1 MSLFLILGIVLPV
14 IYVIRLNIQDNLLNI
29 KQGLITIILSIIGL
43 VIASLIGSIVTKQNN
58 DLIFLIIGA
67 MITGVVWG
75 LLLVGSF
82 ILINWLSNLIR
93 K

>member
-1 MSLFLILGIVLPV
+1 MSLFIILGIVIPV
-14 IYVIRLNIQDNLLNI
+14 IYVIRLKIQDNILTI

-43 VIASLIGSIVTKQNN
+43 VIASLVGSLVTKQNN
-58 DLIFLIIGA
+58 DLIYLIIGA

-82 ILINWLSNLIR
+82 IVINWLSNLIR